1 MGETALAESV
11 HIPTLSDV
19 EAARKR
25 LHGVV
30 HRTPVTPSH
39 TFSERTGA
47 DVHLKLE
54 NLQRTGS
61 FKIRGAY
68 NKIASLEAA
77 QRASGVV
84 AASAGNH
91 AQGVA
96 LGAKLAGIPATI
108 VMPERASITKA
119 EAVRGYGAEL
129 ILFGRDYNEAEA
141 RAKQIEKERGMAFV
155 HAFNDSLVMAG
166 QGTLGLELIEDVPDV
181 ETILVP
187 VGGGGLLAGIAT
199 AVKAK
204 RPDVR
209 VIGVEAT
216 GASKL
221 GDSLRKGSTQMLPSV
236 NTIADGLAARKI
248 GDYCFEAIQKHVTEV
263 VSVDE
268 DEIAAAILLL
278 LERAKTLVEGAGA
291 VALAGLLSGQV
302 KTKPGE
308 RVAVVLSGGNI
319 DVTLLDHILQRGL
332 SQTGRLVTIRTVLE
346 DRPGALRDLLSL
358 LATLGANVESIE
370 HQRTKLDISLGKA
383 EVHLRLDTRSAEH
396 VSEILKV
403 MNEKGY
409 AVRRD

>member
-1 MGETALAESV
+1 M
-11 HIPTLSDV
+11 
-19 EAARKR
+19 
-25 LHGVV
+25 
-30 HRTPVTPSH
+30 TPSH

-68 NKIASLEAA
+68 NKIASLDAA
-77 QRASGVV
+77 SRASGVV

-96 LGAKLAGIPATI
+96 LGARLAGIPATI
-108 VMPERASITKA
+108 VMPERASISKA
-119 EAVRGYGAEL
+119 EAVKGYGAEL
-129 ILFGRDYNEAEA
+129 VLFGRDYNEAEA
-141 RAKQIEKERGMAFV
+141 KAKQIEQERGMAFV
-155 HAFNDSLVMAG
+155 HAFNDPAVMAG
-166 QGTLGLELIEDVPDV
+166 QGTLGLEIIEDFPEV

-187 VGGGGLLAGIAT
+187 VGGGGLIGGIAT

-209 VIGVEAT
+209 IVAVEPV

-221 GDSLRKGSTQMLPSV
+221 GDSLRAGSAKMLPSV

-248 GDYCFEAIQKHVTEV
+248 GDLCFSTIQKHVTEV

-268 DEIAAAILLL
+268 DEIATAILLL

-291 VALAGLLSGQV
+291 VALAGLLSGKV
-302 KTKPGE
+302 KTKPNE

-332 SQTGRLVTIRTVLE
+332 SETGRLVTIRTVLD
-346 DRPGALRDLLSL
+346 DRPGALRDLLTL

-370 HQRTKLDISLGKA
+370 HERTKLDVSLGKA
-383 EVHLRLDTRSAEH
+383 EVHLRLDTRSSEH
-396 VSEILKV
+396 VAEILKG
-403 MNEKGY
+403 MTEKGY
-409 AVRRD
+409 AVRRA